1 VSHDDPLPVDPE
13 PDASDVVEG
22 PIGSAW
28 LRDPAEPG
36 KRGADLDELKPIDG
50 DGDGDEASD
59 EGRSIDGLP
68 ERPAFGLVGA
78 D

>member
-1 VSHDDPLPVDPE
+1 MTHDDPLPVDPE

-22 PIGSAW
+22 PVGGAW

-36 KRGADLDELKPIDG
+36 KRGADLGELKPIDG
-50 DGDGDEASD
+50 DTGDAAD
-59 EGRSIDGLP
+59 EGGAIDGLP
-68 ERPAFGLVGA
+68 DGPVRGLVGA

>member
-1 VSHDDPLPVDPE
+1 MTHDAPLPVDPE

-28 LRDPAEPG
+28 LRDPSEPG
-36 KRGADLDELKPIDG
+36 DRGADLDELKPIDG
-50 DGDGDEASD
+50 DSEEPSD
-59 EGRSIDGLP
+59 EGGAIDNLIGN
-68 ERPAFGLVGA
+68 PAGGLVGA

>member
-1 VSHDDPLPVDPE
+1 MTHDDPLPVDPE

-28 LRDPAEPG
+28 LKDPSEPG
-36 KRGADLDELKPIDG
+36 HRGADLDELKPIDG
-50 DGDGDEASD
+50 DTGDGAA
-59 EGRSIDGLP
+59 GGAIDDPTGLP
-68 ERPAFGLVGA
+68 ARGLVGA